1 MRKQRG
7 LSLVELMIAILLGL
21 LLLTGVMKIF
31 VSSKTVFATQQA
43 MSRIQESGRLAI
55 DFLARDLRMAGYYGP
70 SRSAAFGGLI
80 VNGPVNQG
88 LHGDFTIGLT
98 GFDSPDQAPANSLGA
113 QVTPLQNTSV
123 VVVRAAGQQGVLVT
137 QENTAASLVAFSPIK
152 AKDSSNCVGA
162 ICENSVAVVAD
173 GYKSYI
179 FQVSTLE
186 IDDNVLTVKH
196 AASWG
201 GDPRLPLANFISG
214 AEILPVNTTVYFLAK
229 NAQGVNGLYQRVNDS
244 AVVELLQGVE
254 NMRVTYSLPG
264 SPNFLTAAQVNATPA
279 NWNLIQTIRIE
290 LLVASLDE
298 NAMASPQTYNFA
310 GADVTPTDRRMRQV
324 FTTIVTARSRM
335 TFN

>member
-1 MRKQRG
+1 MRKQQG

-55 DFLARDLRMAGYYGP
+55 DFLAKDIRMAGYYGP
-70 SRSAAFGGLI
+70 ARSAAFGGLI
-80 VNGPVNQG
+80 INGPVDQG
-88 LHGDFTIGLT
+88 LHGNFTVGLT
-98 GFDSPDQAPANSLGA
+98 GFDTPAQAPANSLGA
-113 QVTPLQNTSV
+113 QVTPLPNTSV
-123 VVVRAAGQQGVLVT
+123 LVVRAASQQGVLLT
-137 QENTAASLVAFSPIK
+137 QENNSTSLVAFSPIM
-152 AKDSSNCVGA
+152 AKDSSNCVGV

-179 FQVSTLE
+179 FQVSTLD
-186 IDDNVLTVKH
+186 IDENVLTVNH

-229 NAQGVNGLYQRVNDS
+229 NAQGVNGLYQRVNNT

-254 NMRVTYSLPG
+254 NMRITYSVSGNPA
-264 SPNFLTAAQVNATPA
+264 FLTAAQVSTPP
-279 NWNLIQTIRIE
+279 NDWSQVQGVRIE

-298 NAMASPQTYNFA
+298 NALASPQPYNFA